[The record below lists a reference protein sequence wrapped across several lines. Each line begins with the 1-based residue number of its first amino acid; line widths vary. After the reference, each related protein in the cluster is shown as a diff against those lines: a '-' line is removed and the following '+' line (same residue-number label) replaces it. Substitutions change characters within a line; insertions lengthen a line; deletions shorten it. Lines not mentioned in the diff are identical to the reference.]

1 MWTRRNWLTLAAI
14 AGFAAVAGGA
24 FGAHGIA
31 DPQAKAWMQ
40 TGAQYALAHVL
51 ATFACAGAMGLGAR
65 RAALAPAFFLAGVV
79 LFTGS
84 LFAMALGGPRWLGAI
99 TPIGGLS
106 FLIGWIVLAWAARGV
121 DRS

>member
-14 AGFAAVAGGA
+14 AGFLAVAGGA
-24 FGAHGIA
+24 FGAHGIG

-51 ATFACAGAMGLGAR
+51 ATFACAAVMGMGAR
-65 RAALAPAFFLAGVV
+65 RAALAPAFFLVGVI

-99 TPIGGLS
+99 TPLGGLS
-106 FLIGWIVLAWAARGV
+106 FLIGWVVLAWAVRGV
-121 DRS
+121 DRA